1 MNNYLVAALTLVT
14 TVVLSASVLSGADR
28 SLKAA
33 QISSDGASAA
43 APILAGEKPR
53 VPCDAEPYPN
63 YPPLDAE
70 PVVALWSSDELGD
83 HWSPPACTEW
93 PANSANKVVGLA
105 GHFRDSRDANAM
117 LARIGAISSLRDI
130 RYWSVT
136 DKQWDTLFVRARA
149 LDGPNASKP
158 RRDFT
163 ADEVRAPGDLYF
175 LAADNR
181 SGEDTVWRLRIRET
195 GERRIVIETTN
206 VTPLRWLF
214 LPLIAA
220 GNMQTSY
227 FLERETDTAWRLYSL
242 TRVLYVLPLFGYVGQ
257 NASYTNRALAFYRHF
272 VGIPSDRDPS
282 P

>member
-130 RYWSVT
+130 RYWSVG
-136 DKQWDTLFVRARA
+136 QIERA
-149 LDGPNASKP
+149 LGPSFRVVAAQGIGVDGA
-158 RRDFT
+158 
-163 ADEVRAPGDLYF
+163 
-175 LAADNR
+175 
-181 SGEDTVWRLRIRET
+181 
-195 GERRIVIETTN
+195 
-206 VTPLRWLF
+206 
-214 LPLIAA
+214 LPE
-220 GNMQTSY
+220 
-227 FLERETDTAWRLYSL
+227 FLERPPGFLGTAHC
-242 TRVLYVLPLFGYVGQ
+242 
-257 NASYTNRALAFYRHF
+257 RAQEAR
-272 VGIPSDRDPS
+272 
-282 P
+282 